1 MKLGRILR
9 DSLEGAV
16 PRLVAVQPEHGHV
29 IDLATAEHQR
39 LLGTGASAD
48 AARRLASALYPV
60 SMSAAIAAGPTFLA
74 AAARTVDA
82 LEGGS
87 AVFSL
92 GEVKWLAPI
101 DPPVMRD
108 CLAFEQHLR
117 NTLTALAAAMNMAPR
132 ISDVYYEKPI
142 YYKGNPLTLIGH
154 QEEVPWPDYSSRMDY
169 ELELGFVIGRPGKD
183 LSPEQAKA
191 HLFGVTIF
199 NDFSAR
205 DIQAQEMQGLLGP
218 AKGKDFATA
227 LGPWITTADELD
239 VHNLTML
246 ARVNGEEWS
255 RGSSSTI
262 MWRVEEIIAYIS
274 KAEGVVAGELIGSGT
289 VGLGCGAELGK
300 LLKPGDVVELEVE
313 GIGTLRNRMG
323 NPAPTGWIPERR
335 TPTLS

>member
-9 DSLEGAV
+9 ESLEGTV
-16 PRLVAVQPEHGHV
+16 PRLVVVQPEYERV
-29 IDLATAEHQR
+29 IDLASAEYQR
-39 LLGTGASAD
+39 LLATGASAE
-48 AARRLASALYPV
+48 AARRLASAFYPG
-60 SMSAAIAAGPTFLA
+60 SMSAAIAAGPTFLT
-74 AAARTVDA
+74 AAARTIGA
-82 LEGGS
+82 AESGS
-87 AVFSL
+87 AVLHF
-92 GEVKWLAPI
+92 EQVRWLAPI

-117 NTLTALAAAMNMAPR
+117 NTLPSLAAAMKVESR
-132 ISDVYYEKPI
+132 IPDVYYEKPI

-154 QEEVPWPDYSSRMDY
+154 EQEVSWPDYSRRMDY

-183 LSPEQAKA
+183 LTPEQAKA

-205 DIQAQEMQGLLGP
+205 DIQSIEMKGLLGP

-239 VHNLTML
+239 VHNLTMI

-274 KAEGVVAGELIGSGT
+274 KAEGLVAGELIGSGT
-289 VGLGCGAELGK
+289 VGGGCGVELGK
-300 LLKPGDVVELEVE
+300 FLKAGDVVELEVE
-313 GIGTLRNRMG
+313 GIGILRNKMG
-323 NPAPTGWIPERR
+323 TPAPAGWMPERR
-335 TPTLS
+335 IPTTQ

>member
-9 DSLEGAV
+9 ESLEGAV
-16 PRLVAVQPEHGHV
+16 PRLVVVQPESERV
-29 IDLATAEHQR
+29 IDLATAEFQR
-39 LLGTGASAD
+39 LQATGASAD
-48 AARRLASALYPV
+48 AARRLASALFPG

-74 AAARTVDA
+74 AAERTVAAVED
-82 LEGGS
+82 GS
-87 AVFSL
+87 AVLPL
-92 GEVKWLAPI
+92 GQVQWLAPI

-117 NTLTALAAAMNMAPR
+117 NTLNALAAAMSVSPK
-132 ISDVYYEKPI
+132 IPDVYYEKPI

-154 QEEVPWPDYSSRMDY
+154 EQEAPWPDYTSRMDY

-183 LSPEQAKA
+183 LTPEQAKA
-191 HLFGVTIF
+191 HLLGVTIL

-205 DIQAQEMQGLLGP
+205 DIQTREMQGLLGP

-239 VHNLTML
+239 VHNLTMV

-262 MWRVEEIIAYIS
+262 LWRVEEIIAYIS

-289 VGLGCGAELGK
+289 VGRGCGAELGK
-300 LLKPGDVVELEVE
+300 LLKPSDVVELEVE
-313 GIGTLRNRMG
+313 GIGVLRNRMG
-323 NPAPTGWIPERR
+323 TPAPAVWTPSRR
-335 TPTLS
+335 TPTTA

>member
-9 DSLEGAV
+9 ESLDGV
-16 PRLVAVQPEHGHV
+16 IPRLVAVQPEHARV
-29 IDLATAEHQR
+29 IDLASAEYQR
-39 LLGTGASAD
+39 LLGTGASAE
-48 AARRLASALYPV
+48 AARRLTSALYPG
-60 SMSAAIAAGPTFLA
+60 SMSAAIAAGPTFLT
-74 AAARTVDA
+74 AAARTTGA
-82 LEGGS
+82 IESGS
-87 AVFSL
+87 AVL
-92 GEVKWLAPI
+92 PIGQVQWLAPI

-117 NTLTALAAAMNMAPR
+117 NTLPALAAAMNVASR
-132 ISDVYYEKPI
+132 IPDVYYEKPI

-154 QEEVPWPDYSSRMDY
+154 EQEVSWPDYCGRMDY

-183 LSPEQAKA
+183 LTPEQAKG

-205 DIQAQEMQGLLGP
+205 DIQAFEMQGLLGP

-239 VHNLTML
+239 VHNLTMI

-289 VGLGCGAELGK
+289 VGRGCGVELGK
-300 LLKPGDVVELEVE
+300 LLKAGDVIELEVE
-313 GIGTLRNRMG
+313 GIGILRNKMG
-323 NPAPTGWIPERR
+323 TPAPAGWMPERR
-335 TPTLS
+335 TPTIQ

>member
-9 DSLEGAV
+9 ESLEGAV
-16 PRLVAVQPEHGHV
+16 PRLVVVQPEHGRV
-29 IDLATAEHQR
+29 IDLATAEYQR

-48 AARRLASALYPV
+48 AARRLASALYPG
-60 SMSAAIAAGPTFLA
+60 SMSAAIAAGPTFLT
-74 AAARTVDA
+74 AAARTVGA
-82 LEGGS
+82 LEEDS
-87 AVFSL
+87 SVLSL

-132 ISDVYYEKPI
+132 IPDVYYEKPI

-154 QEEVPWPDYSSRMDY
+154 QEEAPWPDYSSRMDY

-183 LSPEQAKA
+183 LTPEQAKA

-205 DIQAQEMQGLLGP
+205 DIQALEMQGLLGP

-239 VHNLTML
+239 VHNLTMV

-274 KAEGVVAGELIGSGT
+274 KAEGVIAGELIGSGT
-289 VGLGCGAELGK
+289 VGQGCGAELGK

-313 GIGTLRNRMG
+313 GIGILRNRMG
-323 NPAPTGWIPERR
+323 TPAPAGWMPERR
-335 TPTLS
+335 TPTKQ